1 MPKVNLGRTSPE
13 EIFGSKLKSS
23 IIENRM
29 ACGEVAKKMGFTS
42 RTMSSRF
49 KNPSD
54 MTLGQLK
61 RFIKLTGLPEESVIN
76 YLYGKK

>member
-1 MPKVNLGRTSPE
+1 MPKVNLGRSNHE

-61 RFIKLTGLPEESVIN
+61 LFIKLTGLSEEAVIK
-76 YLYGKK
+76 YLYERK